1 MLNDNLRD
9 QVIVHLNGRMLKKT
23 KIFGDFDFRFLS
35 EVTFLLENDTF
46 AMDDHI
52 FEEGDNTNKKMFFIT
67 KVYIKGLLSSCRGYH
82 ILT

>member
-67 KVYIKGLLSSCRGYH
+67 KGTVVIMQRISHTYIKEL
-82 ILT
+82 